1 MSYRKVTYLEQ
12 CWYILRFW
20 LGEKIR
26 KDDLHAKKTE
36 ASVRP
41 PRMPKSDR

>member
-20 LGEKIR
+20 LLEKIR
-26 KDDLHAKKTE
+26 KEYPNAKKTKS
-36 ASVRP
+36 SVRVP
-41 PRMPKSDR
+41 QMPKSDR